1 MMLSQ
6 AVVALS
12 LLALLSP
19 VVASAQTPTK
29 AGVVTTLEG
38 NVTAARSA
46 TPQPVALKFKDDV
59 FINDRVVTGDRSLAR
74 MLLGGKAVVTVRERS
89 ALTIT
94 EVPGLSTIEL
104 DSGKIAVAVAKDKM
118 RPGERVEVK
127 TPNAVAAVR
136 GTVFVVEVIRAS
148 ASASAAQAGVT
159 TNLYTMKDQ
168 VDLTV
173 GSQTFNVTA
182 NTFASATGLGVN
194 TGPMTPQMRAGALG
208 GLTPSGTQPV
218 GGASDAAKDAAMG
231 TTVSTFATATG
242 LAPLTP
248 PQAPPVLPLQSLTP
262 PITPG
267 NTCLSPTDPGCPTTL
282 VVSQPGTGGAP
293 VPPPPP
299 VEPPP
304 PPPSTKATGI
314 LLFGEFISA
323 RAALE
328 TDLRALQPNA
338 FLMNLNGTSLPAD
351 LSAFGTIWH
360 VGPFAPLSATDQA
373 RLRDFLA
380 AGGGIYL
387 TGERSCC
394 NVLNASIQTLLRS
407 VVDDGATIVV
417 RSKRDFFVPAT
428 FNPGARGGITT
439 SPNVLTTWRPLA
451 PGEILGISGANILAT
466 IGEAIVAGVWGEQ
479 DLVGNAGRIVLMMDV
494 DWLSNVVPGACD
506 LACRRAII
514 ENLVTFIDDP
524 AAPLMLAGPLFRSV
538 AEQLSTTKSFFD
550 LSGLALTTT
559 GLDPLIW
566 LSDETRLLTLG
577 DFSRLAGSTVNTAG
591 SYLRLDS
598 GATII
603 QIGSSPFMSVSR
615 GSLSVG
621 TGSNGGHVFELI
633 GRANETLVDSD
644 TGLTIGK
651 DRPIQPG
658 LGATVLDIDGAANVV
673 AGSGVYK
680 VDTALLEASA
690 PLLNVR
696 GGSTVSTGGHAID
709 LTGRAMVSLPN
720 DAVSLVSLN
729 GSALTVRSG
738 HLVNVAGGSI
748 LNVAGNLVSLAN
760 ASTLNI
766 PNGLL
771 LNVSGG
777 SSASIGRS
785 LVSFSGAGNVL
796 NITNSIVPTAIVGG
810 IPVSGPIDSFRIGAN
825 ALSGLGANGA
835 ININGVSLTPT
846 TPLSS
851 LTGSLIAIQNGGSVK
866 VGAQ

>member
-1 MMLSQ
+1 MMLTQ

-12 LLALLSP
+12 LLALLGP
-19 VVASAQTPTK
+19 ALAWAQTPSK

-46 TPQPVALKFKDDV
+46 VPQPVALKFKDDV

-104 DSGKIAVAVAKDKM
+104 DTGKIAVAVAKEKM
-118 RPGERVEVK
+118 RPGERIEVK

-136 GTVFVVEVIRAS
+136 GTVFVIEVIRAS
-148 ASASAAQAGVT
+148 ASASAAQPGVT

-208 GLTPSGTQPV
+208 GLTPTGAQPV

-248 PQAPPVLPLQSLTP
+248 PEIPPVLPLQSMTP

-282 VVSQPGTGGAP
+282 AVNQQGTGGTP

-299 VEPPP
+299 PVKPPP
-304 PPPSTKATGI
+304 PPPPTKATGI
-314 LLFGEFISA
+314 LLFGERVSA
-323 RAALE
+323 RDALQ
-328 TDLRALQPNA
+328 TDLKALQPHA
-338 FLMNLNGTSLPAD
+338 FLMNLNSTSLPAD

-417 RSKRDFFVPAT
+417 RSDRDFSVPAT

-439 SPNVLTTWRPLA
+439 SPNVLTTWRPFA
-451 PGEILGISGANILAT
+451 PGEIFGISGANILAS
-466 IGEAIVAGVWGEQ
+466 IGQAIVAGVWGEQ

-494 DWLSNVVPGACD
+494 DWLDNVVPGACD
-506 LACRRAII
+506 VACRRAII

-538 AEQLSTTKSFFD
+538 GEQLSTSKSFFD
-550 LSGLALTTT
+550 LSGLAITTT
-559 GLDPLIW
+559 GPDPLVW
-566 LSDETRLLTLG
+566 LSDGSRLLTLG
-577 DFSRLAGSTVNTAG
+577 DFSRLAGSTVKTAG

-603 QIGSSPFMSVSR
+603 QIGTGPFMSVF
-615 GSLSVG
+615 GGALSVG
-621 TGSNGGHVFELI
+621 EGSNGGHIFELI
-633 GRANETLVDSD
+633 GRADETLVDTD

-658 LGATVLDIDGAANVV
+658 VEVAVLDVDGGATVDVGRSA
-673 AGSGVYK
+673 YK
-680 VDTALLEASA
+680 VDTALLEATA
-690 PLLNVR
+690 PLLHIR
-696 GGSTVSTGGHAID
+696 GGSAVSTNGHAID
-709 LTGRAMVSLPN
+709 LAGRAMVALPN
-720 DAVSLVSLN
+720 DAVSMVSLN
-729 GSALTVRSG
+729 GSSLTVRSG
-738 HLVNVAGGSI
+738 HLVNIAGGSI
-748 LNVAGNLVSLAN
+748 VNVAGNLVSLAN
-760 ASTLNI
+760 GSTLNI
-766 PNGLL
+766 LNGLL

-785 LVSFSGAGNVL
+785 LVSFTGTGNVI
-796 NITNSIVPTAIVGG
+796 NVTNSIAPTAIIGG

-825 ALSGLGANGA
+825 ALSGLGAAGA
-835 ININGVSLTPT
+835 ININGVSLTST
-846 TPLSS
+846 TPLST
-851 LTGSLIAIQNGGSVK
+851 LTGSLIAIRNGGSVK
-866 VGAQ
+866 VGR

>member
-1 MMLSQ
+1 
-6 AVVALS
+6 
-12 LLALLSP
+12 
-19 VVASAQTPTK
+19 
-29 AGVVTTLEG
+29 
-38 NVTAARSA
+38 
-46 TPQPVALKFKDDV
+46 
-59 FINDRVVTGDRSLAR
+59 VTGDRSLAR

-182 NTFASATGLGVN
+182 NTFASATGLSVN

-248 PQAPPVLPLQSLTP
+248 PPAPPVLPIQSTMP

-267 NTCLSPTDPGCPTTL
+267 NVCLSPTEPGCPAAL
-282 VVSQPGTGGAP
+282 VVNQPGTGGAP

-299 VEPPP
+299 PVEPPSP
-304 PPPSTKATGI
+304 PPPSKATGI

-328 TDLRALQPNA
+328 MDLRALQPNA
-338 FLMNLNGTSLPAD
+338 FLMNLSGTSLPAD

-417 RSKRDFFVPAT
+417 RSNRDFFVPAT
-428 FNPGARGGITT
+428 FNPGARGGVTT
-439 SPNVLTTWRPLA
+439 SPNMLTTWRPLN

-538 AEQLSTTKSFFD
+538 AEQLSTTNSFFD

-566 LSDETRLLTLG
+566 LSDGTRLLTLG

-591 SYLRLDS
+591 NYLLLDS
-598 GATII
+598 GATIT
-603 QIGSSPFMSVSR
+603 QIGSSPFMSVSG

-673 AGSGVYK
+673 AGRGVYK
-680 VDTALLEASA
+680 VDTALLEATA

-696 GGSTVSTGGHAID
+696 GGSTVSTNGHAID

-738 HLVNVAGGSI
+738 HLVNVTGGSI
-748 LNVAGNLVSLAN
+748 VNVAGNLVSLAN

-766 PNGLL
+766 HNGLL

-825 ALSGLGANGA
+825 ALGGLGANGA

>member
-1 MMLSQ
+1 
-6 AVVALS
+6 
-12 LLALLSP
+12 
-19 VVASAQTPTK
+19 
-29 AGVVTTLEG
+29 
-38 NVTAARSA
+38 
-46 TPQPVALKFKDDV
+46 
-59 FINDRVVTGDRSLAR
+59 
-74 MLLGGKAVVTVRERS
+74 
-89 ALTIT
+89 
-94 EVPGLSTIEL
+94 
-104 DSGKIAVAVAKDKM
+104 M
-118 RPGERVEVK
+118 RPGERIEVK

-136 GTVFVVEVIRAS
+136 GTVFVIEVVRAS

-194 TGPMTPQMRAGALG
+194 TGPMTTQMRAGALS
-208 GLTPSGTQPV
+208 GLTPSGTQAV

-242 LAPLTP
+242 LEPLTP
-248 PQAPPVLPLQSLTP
+248 PPTPPVLPLQSTTP

-267 NTCLSPTDPGCPTTL
+267 NACLSPTDPGCATTL
-282 VVSQPGTGGAP
+282 AVNQAATGGTP

-299 VEPPP
+299 PVDPPP
-304 PPPSTKATGI
+304 PPPPTKATGI
-314 LLFGEFISA
+314 LIFGERVSA
-323 RAALE
+323 KTALE
-328 TDLRALQPNA
+328 TNLRALQPNA

-360 VGPFAPLSATDQA
+360 VEPFAPLSATDQA

-387 TGERSCC
+387 TGERACC
-394 NVLNASIQTLLRS
+394 DVLNASIQTLLRS
-407 VVDDGATIVV
+407 VVEAGAAIVV
-417 RSKRDFFVPAT
+417 RSKEVGDFFDPAT

-439 SPNVLTTWRPLA
+439 SPNVLTTWRPNG
-451 PGEILGISGANILAT
+451 PGQILGISGANILAT
-466 IGEAIVAGVWGEQ
+466 IREAIVAGVWGEQ

-494 DWLSNVVPGACD
+494 NWLESVVPACD
-506 LACRRAII
+506 AACRRAII
-514 ENLVTFIDDP
+514 ENLLTFIDDP

-538 AEQLSTTKSFFD
+538 GEQLSTSKSFFD

-566 LSDETRLLTLG
+566 LSDETRLVTLG
-577 DFSRLAGSTVNTAG
+577 DFSRLADSTVATAG

-603 QIGSSPFMSVSR
+603 QTAWTPFMSVVG

-658 LGATVLDIDGAANVV
+658 LGATVLDVDGAANVV

-680 VDTALLEASA
+680 VDTALLEATA

-696 GGSTVSTGGHAID
+696 GGSTVSTNGHAID
-709 LTGRAMVSLPN
+709 LTGRAMVALPN
-720 DAVSLVSLN
+720 DAVSMVSLN
-729 GSALTVRSG
+729 ASSLTVRSG

-766 PNGLL
+766 LNGLL

>member
-46 TPQPVALKFKDDV
+46 MPQPVVLKFKDDV

-104 DSGKIAVAVAKDKM
+104 DSGKIAVAVAKEKM
-118 RPGERVEVK
+118 RSGERIEVK

-136 GTVFVVEVIRAS
+136 GTVFVIEVVRAS
-148 ASASAAQAGVT
+148 ASASAAQPGVT

-208 GLTPSGTQPV
+208 GLTPTGTQPV

-248 PQAPPVLPLQSLTP
+248 PPAPPVLPLQSLTP

-282 VVSQPGTGGAP
+282 VVSQLGTGGAP
-293 VPPPPP
+293 VPPPP

-304 PPPSTKATGI
+304 PLPPTKATGI
-314 LLFGEFISA
+314 LLFGERVSA
-323 RAALE
+323 REALE
-328 TDLRALQPNA
+328 TDLMALQPNA

-360 VGPFAPLSATDQA
+360 VGPFAPLSVTDQA

-407 VVDDGATIVV
+407 VVDAGATIVV

-439 SPNVLTTWRPLA
+439 SPNVLTTWRPNG
-451 PGEILGISGANILAT
+451 PGEIFGISGANILAT

-494 DWLSNVVPGACD
+494 DWLSNVVPGPCD

-514 ENLVTFIDDP
+514 ENLLTFIDDP

-538 AEQLSTTKSFFD
+538 GEQLSTSKSFFD
-550 LSGLALTTT
+550 LSRLTLTTT

-566 LSDETRLLTLG
+566 LSDETRLVTLG
-577 DFSRLAGSTVNTAG
+577 DFSRLADSTVTTAG
-591 SYLRLDS
+591 TYLRLES
-598 GATII
+598 GATLI
-603 QIGSSPFMSVSR
+603 QTASTPLMSVFG

-621 TGSNGGHVFELI
+621 TGSNGGHIFELI
-633 GRANETLVDSD
+633 GRAGETLVDSD

-680 VDTALLEASA
+680 VDTALLEATA

-696 GGSTVSTGGHAID
+696 GGGTVSTDGHVID
-709 LTGRAMVSLPN
+709 LTGRAMVALPN
-720 DAVSLVSLN
+720 DAVSMVSLN
-729 GSALTVRSG
+729 ASSLTVRSG

-766 PNGLL
+766 LNGLL